1 MTASKEPFFMYY
13 ATYAVHLPIN
23 PIPELVPK
31 YLKRESKL
39 GQTNGNYASMVENL
53 DKNIGVLIKGLED
66 AGKFENT
73 IIIFTSDNGGLYG
86 ITSQK
91 PLRSGKGSYYE
102 GGIKVPFFF
111 VWQNKISK
119 NTRSDFPI
127 SNLDILPTILS
138 LTSNGNNKNIA
149 DGADL
154 SSLLLHRK
162 NQIERPIFWH
172 FPIYLQSK
180 KWKGFV
186 NENRDPL
193 FRTRPGSAVRLGDWK
208 LIYYYENDDLELFNL
223 KEDVSETENIAKLYP
238 AKALELTRILK
249 KWCLQTGAPIP
260 KELNKKYNFKSDKNI
275 QEL

>member
-1 MTASKEPFFMYY
+1 
-13 ATYAVHLPIN
+13 
-23 PIPELVPK
+23 VPK

-39 GQTNGNYASMVENL
+39 GQTNAKYASMVENL
-53 DKNIGVLIKGLED
+53 DKNIGVLIKGLKD

-73 IIIFTSDNGGLYG
+73 FIIFTSDNGGLYG

-119 NTRSDFPI
+119 NTQSDFPI
-127 SNLDILPTILS
+127 SNMDILPTILS
-138 LTSNGNNKNIA
+138 LTPYRNKKNIA

-154 SSLLLHRK
+154 SSLLLHGK
-162 NQIERPIFWH
+162 NLKERPLFWH

-180 KWKGFV
+180 KWKGFA
-186 NENRDPL
+186 NENRDAL
-193 FRTRPGSAVRLGDWK
+193 FRTRPGSAVRLGNWK

-223 KEDVSETENIAKLYP
+223 KKDVSETKNIAALYP
-238 AKALELTRILK
+238 EKAIELTKTLK

-260 KELNKKYNFKSDKNI
+260 KEPNKKYNFKSNKNM
-275 QEL
+275 